1 LIQIV
6 DKKPKT
12 TSEFAVV
19 AGGALTPVAKAHA
32 AEVINIIRDN
42 SAANSSGNGSSS
54 GALRG
59 DEMLTPG
66 AMAGSGGYLLE
77 VCSAGMQ
84 HAVAVVFNMY
94 HCCSGFYCCCFC
106 YCCLRCIIIFRF

>member
-32 AEVINIIRDN
+32 AEVITIIRDN
-42 SAANSSGNGSSS
+42 SAANSSGSGSGS
-54 GALRG
+54 GVLKG
-59 DEMLTPG
+59 DDMLTPG
-66 AMAGSGGYLLE
+66 AMAGSGGHLLE
-77 VCSAGMQ
+77 VCGAGVQ
-84 HAVAVVFNMY
+84 LAAAVGFNLY
-94 HCCSGFYCCCFC
+94 HC
-106 YCCLRCIIIFRF
+106 